1 MFKLFKFLKPYKISA
16 ATVLLFTFIE
26 TLGTLYVPT
35 LTADIVNNGVT
46 QGNIPYIIRTGVFML
61 LVAIFTAGTAVLNA
75 WLSANISSGFAR
87 DIRKA
92 LFIKTQKFSIND
104 FHKIGTAS
112 MITRT
117 TSDVTLIGQTT
128 VMLMQMLLP
137 APVMAVAGLF
147 LAFSKDK
154 TIALIIVATM
164 LIFLLI
170 AALLGKKIIPLF
182 KLIQIKMDNITRI
195 LRETIIGVRVIRAFN
210 REKHEK
216 SKIDTAVTDYAAN
229 SIRINKIIATLLP
242 VVMLVINMGI
252 ISILWLGG
260 RRVADGQM
268 QIGDIMA
275 LIEYCSLIL
284 FFLIMGTMMFMY
296 IPRAQAC
303 AERIDEVLSM
313 TPEITDK
320 SSNSHPRG
328 DYAHIE
334 FRNVSFRYSN
344 EAEPILSNLSFE
356 SKSGEVTAIIGGTGS
371 GKSTIANLIPRFFEI
386 ESGSILINGTNIRNF
401 SQKEL
406 RDKIGFVPQKA
417 FLFSGTIADNIR
429 DGKAGAT
436 QAEIEHA
443 AQVAQADGFIR
454 ELNDGYQAYLAQGGN
469 NLSGGQKQR
478 LTIARAL
485 IRKPEIYIFDD
496 SFSALDLKTDA
507 MLRRALKNEID
518 HATVIMV
525 AQRISTIMEADRILV
540 LEDGIITGTGRH
552 QELMQNCQV
561 YRQIAASQL
570 SEAELASS

>member
-1 MFKLFKFLKPYKISA
+1 MFNLFKFLKPYQFSVA
-16 ATVLLFTFIE
+16 AVLLFTFIE

-46 QGNIPYIIRTGVFML
+46 QGNIPYIIKTGVFML
-61 LVAIFTAGTAVLNA
+61 GVTVFTAGTAVLNSR
-75 WLSANISSGFAR
+75 LSANISSGFAR
-87 DIRKA
+87 DMRQA
-92 LFIKTQKFSIND
+92 LFIKAQAFSVSD

-128 VMLMQMLLP
+128 VMLLQMLLP
-137 APVMAVAGLF
+137 APVMAVAGLV

-154 TIALIIVATM
+154 VIALIIVATM
-164 LIFLLI
+164 LIFLLM
-170 AALLGKKIIPLF
+170 AAWLGKKIIPLF
-182 KLIQIKMDNITRI
+182 KLIQVKMDTITRI

-210 REKHEK
+210 RENHENH
-216 SKIDTAVTDYAAN
+216 KIDTAVTDYAAN
-229 SIRINKIIATLLP
+229 LIRINKLIASLLP

-260 RRVADGQM
+260 KRVADGQM

-284 FFLIMGTMMFMY
+284 FFLIMGTMVFIY

-303 AERIDEVLSM
+303 ADRIDEVLNM
-313 TPEITDK
+313 APEITDG
-320 SSNSHPRG
+320 SSGEYPKDESV
-328 DYAHIE
+328 HIE
-334 FRNVSFRYSN
+334 FRQVSFRYPN
-344 EAEPILSNLSFE
+344 AAEPVLSNLSFE
-356 SKSGEVTAIIGGTGS
+356 AKSGEVTAIIGGTGS
-371 GKSTIANLIPRFFEI
+371 GKSTIASLIPRFFEI
-386 ESGSILINGTNIRNF
+386 ESGSIRINGTDIRNF

-417 FLFSGTIADNIR
+417 FLFSGTIAENIR
-429 DGKAGAT
+429 YGKDNAT

-443 AQVAQADGFIR
+443 AQIAQADDFIC
-454 ELNDGYQAYLAQGGN
+454 EMAGGYQSYVAQGGT

-478 LTIARAL
+478 LAIARAL

-496 SFSALDLKTDA
+496 SFSALDFKTDA
-507 MLRRALKNEID
+507 MLRNALKHEIGR
-518 HATVIMV
+518 AAVIMV
-525 AQRISTIMEADRILV
+525 AQRISTIIDADHILV
-540 LEDGIITGTGRH
+540 LEDGEIAGIGRH
-552 QELMQNCQV
+552 QELIKNCQV

-570 SEAELASS
+570 SEAELASL

>member
-1 MFKLFKFLKPYKISA
+1 MLKLFKFLKPYQISV

-46 QGNIPYIIRTGVFML
+46 QGNIPYIIKTGVFML
-61 LVAIFTAGTAVLNA
+61 LVAIFTAGTAVLNSR
-75 WLSANISSGFAR
+75 LSANISSGFAR

-92 LFIKTQKFSIND
+92 LFMKAQALSIND

-154 TIALIIVATM
+154 GIALIIVATM

-182 KLIQIKMDNITRI
+182 KFIQIKMDNITRI
-195 LRETIIGVRVIRAFN
+195 LREIIIGVRVIRAFN
-210 REKHEK
+210 RENHEK
-216 SKIDTAVTDYAAN
+216 NKIDTAVTDYAAN
-229 SIRINKIIATLLP
+229 SIRINKMIATLLP

-268 QIGDIMA
+268 QVGDIMA

-344 EAEPILSNLSFE
+344 AAEPILSNLSFE

-429 DGKAGAT
+429 DGKANAT
-436 QAEIEHA
+436 QAEIEQA
-443 AQVAQADGFIR
+443 AQIAQADGFIR
-454 ELNDGYQAYLAQGGN
+454 ELKNGYQAYVAQGGN

-507 MLRRALKNEID
+507 MLRRALKKEIGR
-518 HATVIMV
+518 ATVIMV

-540 LEDGIITGTGRH
+540 LEDGIITGTGQH

>member
-1 MFKLFKFLKPYKISA
+1 MLKLFKFLKPYQISV
-16 ATVLLFTFIE
+16 ATVVLFTFIE

-35 LTADIVNNGVT
+35 LTADIVNNGVI

-92 LFIKTQKFSIND
+92 LFTKAQKFSIND
-104 FHKIGTAS
+104 FQKIGTAS

-128 VMLMQMLLP
+128 AMLMQMLLP
-137 APVMAVAGLF
+137 APVMAVVGLF

-216 SKIDTAVTDYAAN
+216 SRIDTAVADYAAN
-229 SIRINKIIATLLP
+229 SIRINKMIATLLP
-242 VVMLVINMGI
+242 IVMLVINMAI

-260 RRVADGQM
+260 KRVADGQM

-320 SSNSHPRG
+320 SSHSDSRG

-334 FRNVSFRYSN
+334 FRNVNFRYSN
-344 EAEPILSNLSFE
+344 GAELILSNLSFE
-356 SKSGEVTAIIGGTGS
+356 SKSGEITAIIGGTGS
-371 GKSTIANLIPRFFEI
+371 GKSTIVNLIPRFFEI
-386 ESGSILINGTNIRNF
+386 ESGSILINGTNIQHLP
-401 SQKEL
+401 QKEL

-429 DGKAGAT
+429 DGKADAT
-436 QAEIEHA
+436 QAEIEYA
-443 AQVAQADGFIR
+443 AQIAQADGFIHK
-454 ELNDGYQAYLAQGGN
+454 LKDGYQSDVAQGGN

-485 IRKPEIYIFDD
+485 IRRPEIYIFDD

-507 MLRRALKNEID
+507 LLRRALKKEIGR
-518 HATVIMV
+518 ATVIMV
-525 AQRISTIMEADRILV
+525 AQRISTIMDADRILV
-540 LEDGIITGTGRH
+540 LENGIITAIGRH
-552 QELMQNCQV
+552 QELIKNCQV

-570 SEAELASS
+570 SEAELALS